1 MKRGLAIGL
10 ILLVLGAGFWG
21 CLKAKE
27 EPKGTEKSAARPP
40 IAVEATQVRVGD
52 LMEGIDVVGSLAA
65 KFGGDVKSEYPGIVT
80 DCLCE
85 RMGPGEKRDSPGKD
99 RYP

>member
-1 MKRGLAIGL
+1 MAIGL

-52 LMEGIDVVGSLAA
+52 LMEGIDIVGSLTP
-65 KFGGDVKSEYPGIVT
+65 KIREPS
-80 DCLCE
+80 
-85 RMGPGEKRDSPGKD
+85 
-99 RYP
+99 